1 MCDKGA
7 KMKKGEIT
15 RRDFMKVGA
24 GAAAG
29 LMTASFIGCSGGG
42 GDSVS
47 YETINSDWYYHGQ
60 LGITAL
66 FETNNRILY
75 RDLLPEAFEL
85 PDSLQF
91 LVSISHY
98 HSVSFPLVPYHEGSV
113 ILNCKYRGK
122 DGYYYLTMPVDN
134 RLASDAGRSFGFPNY
149 VADSVNL
156 SKDGDV
162 WLGHV
167 HNQGRT
173 VFRMEFRP
181 KGGSDSRDN
190 FNPGPTAYNLL
201 PHGAVRSYPESCTSG
216 NWIPTGVGPQVLDVK
231 TSLHGIQQ
239 VTTTSGSVKVTVDD
253 NEAWAGLMDGATP
266 VSARLEEKRGNWTLV
281 SGSEPTITA
290 VSIARIND
298 GRIDLAVEDAIGLL
312 GGMEDLT
319 ACANKIMIKP
329 NLVSDSASATTK
341 PAVVGTVARL
351 MQRYGK
357 EVLIGEG
364 SASCNNYNV
373 INGVYYRTKKQSILD
388 PMQAHI
394 FDALGYTALA
404 QSLNIPQSNL
414 VNLHSG
420 PMSSVP
426 ITNGLIYNN
435 ISLHHT
441 LTEIDMLCSVPMM
454 KTHNL
459 GQVTLGMKNLIGLY
473 PGTVYGSLRHLV
485 HDQGV
490 NLESSA
496 VAGIVVDM
504 VRANKLGLVV
514 VDASTAMEGNG
525 PVGGNL
531 VQMNLIIAGT
541 NALATDMVA
550 AYIMGFSP
558 AEVPTFLYAN
568 QVGMQPQRLTQIE
581 VRGVSMESVRRNFV
595 RPNIQPWNAVAQ
607 TIGGL
612 EI

>member
-1 MCDKGA
+1 
-7 KMKKGEIT
+7 MKKGELT

-29 LMTASFIGCSGGG
+29 LMTASIIGCSGGAS
-42 GDSVS
+42 DSVS
-47 YETINSDWYYHGQ
+47 YETINRDWYYHGQ
-60 LGITAL
+60 LGITAV
-66 FETNNRILY
+66 FETNNRNLY
-75 RDLLPEAFEL
+75 RGLLPEAFDM

-91 LVSISHY
+91 LVSVAHY
-98 HSVSFPLVPYHEGSV
+98 HSVSFPLVPYHEASV
-113 ILNCKYRGK
+113 ILNCRYKGK
-122 DGYYYLTMPVDN
+122 DGYYHLAMPVDN

-149 VADSVNL
+149 VADNINL
-156 SKDGDV
+156 SKNGDV

-167 HNQGRT
+167 YNQGRT
-173 VFRMEFRP
+173 VLMMEFKP
-181 KGGSDSRDN
+181 KGGSNSRDTTD
-190 FNPGPTAYNLL
+190 PGPTTYNLL
-201 PHGAVRSYPESCTSG
+201 PNGAVRSYPESCSSG
-216 NWIPTGVGPQVLDVK
+216 NWIPTGTGPQVLDVRK
-231 TSLHGIQQ
+231 SPYGTQQ
-239 VTTTSGSVKVTVDD
+239 ITTTSGSVKVTVDN
-253 NEAWAGLMDGATP
+253 NEAWAGLMDGATL
-266 VSARLEEKRGNWTLV
+266 VSARLEEKMGNWTLV

-290 VSIARIND
+290 VSIARINN
-298 GRIDLAVEDAIGLL
+298 GRIDLAVEEAIDLL

-329 NLVSDSASATTK
+329 NLVTDSASATTK
-341 PAVVGTVARL
+341 PAVVGTLARL
-351 MQRYGK
+351 MQGFGK

-364 SASCNNYNV
+364 SATCNNYNV
-373 INGVYYRTKKQSILD
+373 RAGVVYRTKKQSILD
-388 PMQAHI
+388 PMQTHI

-404 QSLNIPQSNL
+404 QSLNIPLGNL

-420 PMSSVP
+420 QMSTVP
-426 ITNGLIYNN
+426 ITNGLVYDN

-459 GQVTLGMKNLIGLY
+459 GKVTLGMKNLIGLY
-473 PGTVYGSLRHLV
+473 PGTVYGSVRHLV

-558 AEVPTFLYAN
+558 AEIPTFVYAN

-581 VRGVSMESVRRNFV
+581 VRGVSMDSVRRNFV
-595 RPNIQPWNAVAQ
+595 RPTIQTWNSVAQ
-607 TIGGL
+607 NVGGL
-612 EI
+612 EL